1 VTRELASP
9 TRPAS
14 ALSFRPVLAQL
25 SRLRRARASQSA
37 DRAACFLLAWRPVS
51 EEPGVGHENLVLQY
65 GKTLRFTGFLGVRS
79 VGYLPVELSQSPAC

>member
-1 VTRELASP
+1 
-9 TRPAS
+9 
-14 ALSFRPVLAQL
+14 
-25 SRLRRARASQSA
+25 
-37 DRAACFLLAWRPVS
+37 LAWRPVS